1 MLKSCGGKGEKI
13 TYVHT
18 YVSVYTLYIYTYK
31 AHTYIH
37 MYVCVCMYLIQV
49 MKGHYETKYFQR
61 CFACFY
67 ANMMLFYVL

>member
-1 MLKSCGGKGEKI
+1 MQRTTHTFTLESHNNSKLKPMIYMLKSCGGKGEKI

-37 MYVCVCMYLIQV
+37 MYVCV
-49 MKGHYETKYFQR
+49 
-61 CFACFY
+61 
-67 ANMMLFYVL
+67 YVSNSSHEGTL

>member
-37 MYVCVCMYLIQV
+37 MYVCV
-49 MKGHYETKYFQR
+49 
-61 CFACFY
+61 
-67 ANMMLFYVL
+67 YVSNSSHERTL